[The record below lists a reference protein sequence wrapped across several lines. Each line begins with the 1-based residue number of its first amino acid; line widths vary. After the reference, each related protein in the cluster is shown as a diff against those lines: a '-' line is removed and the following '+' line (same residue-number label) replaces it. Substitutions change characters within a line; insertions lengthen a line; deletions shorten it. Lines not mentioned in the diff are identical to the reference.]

1 MLPVQRHIDGLWH
14 CLRPAFTCSTSVTIR
29 QTSPTLRELFRQN
42 STNTV
47 LHYQPVTRKTTRRKG
62 YNTETDYPKAKHCS
76 FSRCSSHRGIYGKQ
90 EDRLNGQKS
99 STPSIYDDLRRSAIK
114 GDLLQVHAIV
124 KKIVQNQ
131 GEEPNSRLFHALILA
146 NTDPRH
152 GSPAEVRRLLDEMA
166 REEIV
171 PDSAIYHA
179 VIKVGQWIAFK
190 ESYLLICNCR
200 FLRYI
205 PITFCV
211 TRFWKRCARDGS
223 TYPTT
228 AGMIL

>member
-1 MLPVQRHIDGLWH
+1 MLPVQRNIDGLWH
-14 CLRPAFTCSTSVTIR
+14 CLRPAFTCSTSVTIC
-29 QTSPTLRELFRQN
+29 QLSPTLRELFRQN
-42 STNTV
+42 STISV
-47 LHYQPVTRKTTRRKG
+47 LHYQRVTRKTTRRKG
-62 YNTETDYPKAKHCS
+62 YNTETDYPKAKHYNFSQCS
-76 FSRCSSHRGIYGKQ
+76 PHRGIYGKQ

-99 STPSIYDDLRRSAIK
+99 RTPSIYDDLRRSAIK

-124 KKIVQNQ
+124 KEIVQNQ

-152 GSPAEVRRLLDEMA
+152 GSPAEVRRLLEEMV
-166 REEIV
+166 REEIM

-179 VIKVGQWIAFK
+179 VIKVGQWIAFQ
-190 ESYLLICNCR
+190 ELYPLICNCR

-205 PITFCV
+205 PITFCA

-223 TYPTT
+223 IYPTT